1 MSPLRVEG
9 RLLGALFLLGAGA
22 AAFAASA
29 DRQQPV
35 DVSAQAGD
43 ATLADGDSI
52 LTGDVV
58 ITQGSLEIR
67 ADRAT
72 LTRSGGELSL
82 VVFDGQP
89 ASLKQIDD
97 QGQPV
102 NVRARK
108 VTYRPSSNDVLLEG
122 AVQVD
127 RPEGTLQGEVI
138 SYDMANGRLN
148 ARGESPTDRI
158 RMSFQP
164 RQGAAAP
171 ATPAPTPT
179 PTPEP
184 TTPPTDGG

>member
-1 MSPLRVEG
+1 MSPLRVDS
-9 RLLGALFLLGAGA
+9 RLLGALLLCCSGGA
-22 AAFAASA
+22 ALAASA

-35 DVSAQAGD
+35 DVSARAGD

-72 LTRSGGELSL
+72 LTRSGGELSQ
-82 VVFDGQP
+82 VVFEGQP
-89 ASLKQIDD
+89 AALKQIDD
-97 QGQPV
+97 KGQPV
-102 NVRARK
+102 SVRARK

-122 AVQVD
+122 AVEVD
-127 RPEGTLQGEVI
+127 RPEGSMQGEVI

-148 ARGESPTDRI
+148 ARGEGANDRI

-164 RQGAAAP
+164 RSGATAP
-171 ATPAPTPT
+171 VPPA
-179 PTPEP
+179 
-184 TTPPTDGG
+184 DGG